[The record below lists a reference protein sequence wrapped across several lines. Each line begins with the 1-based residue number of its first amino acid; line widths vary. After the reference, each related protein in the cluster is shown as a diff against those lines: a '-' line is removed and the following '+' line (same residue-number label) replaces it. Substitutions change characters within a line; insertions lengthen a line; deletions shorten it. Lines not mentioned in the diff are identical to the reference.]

1 MAGIEAARF
10 GRDLRQLFDGR
21 GVVGLTEA
29 QLVDRIARRDESAE
43 AAFEA
48 ILRRHGPA
56 VLACCRR
63 VLGDTSAAEDAFQ
76 ATFLVLHRRAGSI
89 RVAESLAPWLL
100 HVARMAALKVRRG
113 ELRRLARERRVAR
126 PELTAAEE
134 PSSDLRLLVHDEVD
148 RLPAKYRDP
157 VRLCYFEGRTHDDA
171 AASLGWPVGT
181 VRGRLSRARDMLR
194 MRLMRRGIGVT
205 PVALVAAMS
214 AIADARAAV
223 PQGLHEATLAA
234 AFRGAAVKVGVAS
247 LTAAVVRGLVVST
260 TIKGSAVVLAVVSM
274 ISAGAGFAALAG
286 RNRTPKSEMKPP
298 RTTAPPGAAGVS
310 RTDLLSGEWRT
321 SLGLVTFTRQRDVW
335 IANFADRELP
345 ALQGLLNGKELT
357 LKYDEDAKR
366 ASSNIKLDDSG
377 RSFAGPFSFSE
388 GQRNIVNTKWQGWRP
403 DPEAR
408 KSEPGQF
415 SGLWLTTQG
424 LMEIE
429 QTGNKIRG
437 QYARYGPVKIEGT
450 IAGRELDFRYT
461 WLRNGEGW
469 FDLSKDGKTLE
480 GAAVDD
486 GANSWYERNGR
497 RATEFVRHAPLKAGQ
512 IVDGSTKNL
521 LTYSVRAPEGYKVG
535 DAKRWPTIVILH
547 GSNMSGKAYVNSIAQ
562 AWPDIAKDYLILGLN
577 GEVPS
582 NLGDDPRFN
591 YTYVNYMGRS
601 TYKGYPGTDRESP
614 ALVSEA
620 FDELRK
626 VYPVERY
633 FVGGHAQGGYLTY
646 VMLMHFPEKIA
657 GAFPISCQVMIQC
670 EPDVF
675 DNEAL
680 RAAQRSVPLAI
691 VHGKNDPNIEF
702 AGGGQYAANLYGEYG
717 WPCFRLFASETAGQ
731 KFMLLPVREAIRW
744 LEIMAS
750 QEPKVLIDFAEKQ
763 AKDGNY
769 RDAIAALRKAKGL
782 KQTPAE
788 KQRADRL
795 RGSIDT
801 KANAKAN
808 EFLNKIRSNRNG
820 SWLEGFLAFRDQ
832 FEFSD
837 GARSVMASFEALRK
851 TQEPDAQ
858 RLFNEANM
866 QFRQGNQ
873 AGGYAKYQ
881 EIVEKDYASSRYRNV
896 KEQLRARK

>member
-1 MAGIEAARF
+1 MASIDAVIF
-10 GRDLRQLFDGR
+10 GRDLQQLFDGWS
-21 GVVGLTEA
+21 VVGLTEA
-29 QLVDRIARRDESAE
+29 ELVDSIARRDETAE

-63 VLGDTSAAEDAFQ
+63 VLGDTSSAEDAFQ

-100 HVARMAALKVRRG
+100 HVARMAALKARQG
-113 ELRRLARERRVAR
+113 ELRRVARERRVAR
-126 PELTAAEE
+126 PELIAAEA
-134 PSSDLRLLVHDEVD
+134 PPFDLRLLVRDEVD

-223 PQGLHEATLAA
+223 PQALHEATLAA
-234 AFRGAAVKVGVAS
+234 AFRGAAVAAGVAS

-260 TIKGSAVVLAVVSM
+260 AIKGSAVVLALVSM
-274 ISAGAGFAALAG
+274 ISAGAGIAALAG
-286 RNRTPKSEMKPP
+286 RNRTPSEMKPP
-298 RTTAPPGAAGVS
+298 RAAPQPVATDVS

-321 SLGLVTFTRQRDVW
+321 SLGLVTFTRQGDAWVAKF
-335 IANFADRELP
+335 ANQQLP
-345 ALQGLLNGKELT
+345 ALEGLLKGKELT
-357 LKYDEDAKR
+357 LKYDEGAKR
-366 ASSNIKLDDSG
+366 ASATITLDDSG
-377 RSFAGPFSFSE
+377 RSFSGPYSFGE
-388 GQRNIVNTKWQGWRP
+388 GQRNIVNTKWDGWRP

-408 KSEPGQF
+408 KNQPAQF

-429 QTGNKIRG
+429 QTGNKIQG

-461 WLRNGEGW
+461 WLRNGGGW

-486 GANSWYERNGR
+486 GAISWYQRKGR
-497 RATEFVRHAPLKAGQ
+497 RASEFVRHAPLKAGQ

-521 LTYSVRAPEGYKVG
+521 LTYSVRAPEGYHAG

-547 GSNMSGKAYVNSIAQ
+547 GSNMNGKAYVSSIAQ

-591 YTYVNYMGRS
+591 FSYVNYMGRS

-620 FDELRK
+620 FDELRN
-626 VYPVERY
+626 VYPIERY
-633 FVGGHAQGGYLTY
+633 FVGGHSQGGYLTY

-680 RAAQRSVPLAI
+680 RTAQRSVPLAI
-691 VHGKNDPNIEF
+691 VHGKNDPNIDF
-702 AGGGQYAANLYGEYG
+702 ASGGQYAANLYGENG
-717 WPCFRLFASETAGQ
+717 WPCVHLFASETAGHM
-731 KFMLLPVREAIRW
+731 FMLLPVGEAIRW

-750 QEPKVLIDFAEKQ
+750 QEPKVMIDFAEKQ
-763 AKDGNY
+763 AHDGHY
-769 RDAIAALRKAKGL
+769 RDAIAALRKVNDL

-788 KQRADRL
+788 RQRADHV

-801 KANAKAN
+801 KAKAKAN
-808 EFLNKIRSNRNG
+808 EFLIKIRSNRNG
-820 SWLEGFLAFRDQ
+820 SWVDGFLAFRDQ

-837 GARSVMASFEALRK
+837 GARPVMAAFEALRK
-851 TQEPDAQ
+851 KQEPDAQ
-858 RLFNEANM
+858 RLFNEANV

-881 EIVEKDYASSRYRNV
+881 ELVEKDYASSRYRTV
-896 KEQLRARK
+896 KEQLKARK